1 MDIHQ
6 TGDAVLIIVPSYGGN
21 HGRQT
26 KETGW
31 NIMPYS
37 PRAGAFAS
45 RGAGRGGRRT
55 GFAVLVII
63 IRARGTA
70 SVIAA
75 ALLAGAFFVVVI
87 FHCITSILYSARV
100 GGYTH
105 GKHRT
110 PDVMF
115 CRM

>member
-1 MDIHQ
+1 M
-6 TGDAVLIIVPSYGGN
+6 VFPPLP
-21 HGRQT
+21 
-26 KETGW
+26 
-31 NIMPYS
+31 
-37 PRAGAFAS
+37 
-45 RGAGRGGRRT
+45 AGRWPRGQAH

-63 IRARGTA
+63 ICARGTA
-70 SVIAA
+70 GVIAA
-75 ALLAGAFFVVVI
+75 ALLAGALFVVVI

>member
-1 MDIHQ
+1 MNRKKLS
-6 TGDAVLIIVPSYGGN
+6 AVL
-21 HGRQT
+21 T
-26 KETGW
+26 
-31 NIMPYS
+31 
-37 PRAGAFAS
+37 
-45 RGAGRGGRRT
+45 
-55 GFAVLVII
+55 
-63 IRARGTA
+63 
-70 SVIAA
+70 A

>member
-1 MDIHQ
+1 MNAKKLS
-6 TGDAVLIIVPSYGGN
+6 AVL
-21 HGRQT
+21 
-26 KETGW
+26 
-31 NIMPYS
+31 
-37 PRAGAFAS
+37 
-45 RGAGRGGRRT
+45 
-55 GFAVLVII
+55 
-63 IRARGTA
+63 
-70 SVIAA
+70 AA